1 MRADTWRGAPLR
13 ALAAALAFGLVLGG
27 CDKPRSMGDTHQI
40 LVAAP
45 QEVWTALEADLLR
58 ALEPRTFTV
67 RDERVFDVAHID
79 PADPA
84 WRNLQL
90 LRQVLV
96 IGTEDDPT
104 VAEVIAEYDGTVPPP
119 PSVIQVRNLWAQDQL
134 VTLALL
140 PPGEDPTVARPI
152 IDVLGQTFLSQYE
165 EYTRARMFVTGVH
178 EELRDSLSKNAGFV
192 LSLPRVYR
200 YEQLDS
206 TVYQFRNDQPDPSQ
220 LIRNIT
226 VDSRPGTEAVSA
238 EELAEWRAR
247 LAAANTYPPQVTDSA
262 SAGQMVEV
270 NGEQVF
276 QIHGIWSNPP
286 GEWPAAGPFIT
297 RLVQCPDR
305 VFMIDAW
312 LYAPGFAKYE
322 YMYQLNTI
330 LNTFA
335 CAPGTS

>member
-1 MRADTWRGAPLR
+1 MRAAHRPGTALR
-13 ALAAALAFGLVLGG
+13 SIAVALAFGVALGG
-27 CDKPRSMGDTHQI
+27 CDRPRSMGDTNQI

-45 QEVWTALEADLLR
+45 QPVWAALESDLLQ

-79 PADPA
+79 PAEPG

-96 IGTEDDPT
+96 IGHADDPV
-104 VAEVIAEYDGTVPPP
+104 VAEVLEEYEGTVPPP

-140 PPGEDPTVARPI
+140 PDGADPTVARPI
-152 IDVLGQTFLSQYE
+152 IGVLGQTFLTQYE
-165 EYTRARMFVTGVH
+165 EYTRARMYVTGIN
-178 EELRDSLSKNAGFV
+178 EELRDSLRNNAGFT
-192 LSLPRVYR
+192 LDLPRVYSFA
-200 YEQLDS
+200 QLDS
-206 TVYQFRNDQPDPSQ
+206 TVYLFRNDQPDPSQ

-226 VDSRPGTEAVSA
+226 VDSRPGAQPISA
-238 EELAEWRAR
+238 SELAEWRAN
-247 LAAANTYPPQVTDSA
+247 LALQHTQPPQVTDST
-262 SAGQMVEV
+262 SAGQMIEV
-270 NGEQVF
+270 NGEPALQV
-276 QIHGIWSNPP
+276 HGIWSNPP

-297 RLVQCPDR
+297 RAIQCPEQ
-305 VFMIDAW
+305 VFVIDAW

-330 LNTFA
+330 LDSFA
-335 CAPGTS
+335 CAPTAS